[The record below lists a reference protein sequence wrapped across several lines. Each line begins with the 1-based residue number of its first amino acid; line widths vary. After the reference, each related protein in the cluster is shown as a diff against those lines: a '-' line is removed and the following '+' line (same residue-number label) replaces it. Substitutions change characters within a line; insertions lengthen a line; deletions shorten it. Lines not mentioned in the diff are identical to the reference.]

1 MSDRSSLAVALV
13 TVLFVLVGL
22 GGAQDRSIRSEDFAK
37 ARPAGTAQT
46 IPTRYKPKT
55 KQPVVARRKNPSGP
69 VAKGPVSSATPQ
81 LIGVTLWRLREPRP
95 GESTQG
101 AIRVQDANGRRSLRV
116 PVRSSLSRP
125 IALNDLVRLTLET
138 QHEGYLYIID
148 SELRRDGTL
157 GPPMLVF
164 PDSAGVDNFIRPG
177 ALVDLPDRTE
187 DLPYFRISSDDPLYA
202 GELLT
207 IVITSRPIPEWR
219 DGGERAIRNIDLLA
233 GIEERASESELFERE
248 DAEGEPETVFESGA
262 SAGNRTRSLGE
273 PEPLSRR
280 LTRDQPLPQSVYQTR
295 PSSENII
302 VVPIRL
308 VSARTSGH

>member
-1 MSDRSSLAVALV
+1 MAVLV
-13 TVLFVLVGL
+13 TALFVLVGL
-22 GGAQDRSIRSEDFAK
+22 GGAQDRSIRSEDFAA
-37 ARPAGTAQT
+37 ARPVGTT
-46 IPTRYKPKT
+46 SSVPTRYKPRA
-55 KQPVVARRKNPSGP
+55 KQPLIARRKNPPGP
-69 VAKGPVSSATPQ
+69 VAKRPDPATPPR
-81 LIGVTLWRLREPRP
+81 LVGVTLWRLRELRP
-95 GESTQG
+95 GENSQG
-101 AIRVQDANGRRSLRV
+101 AIRVQDANGKRSLRI

-157 GPPMLVF
+157 GTPVLVF
-164 PDSAGVDNFIRPG
+164 PDSANVDNFIRPG

-187 DLPYFRISSDDPLYA
+187 DLPYFRISSDDPQYA

-207 IVITSRPIPEWR
+207 IVIASRPIPEWR
-219 DGGERAIRNIDLLA
+219 EGGERAIRNIDLLA
-233 GIEERASESELFERE
+233 GIEERALESELFERD

-273 PEPLSRR
+273 TGSLSRR

-295 PSSENII
+295 PGLENMV

-308 VSARTSGH
+308 VSATSSGR

>member
-1 MSDRSSLAVALV
+1 MKHRTSRAATIVTALFALV
-13 TVLFVLVGL
+13 GF

-37 ARPAGTAQT
+37 ARPAGTAAT
-46 IPTRYKPKT
+46 IPTRYKPKAR
-55 KQPVVARRKNPSGP
+55 QPIVARRKNPSGP
-69 VAKGPVSSATPQ
+69 IARRPDSTATPQ
-81 LIGVTLWRLREPRP
+81 LIGVTLWRLRELRP
-95 GESTQG
+95 GENSQG
-101 AIRVQDANGRRSLRV
+101 AIRVQDANGKRSLRV

-125 IALNDLVRLTLET
+125 VALNDLVRLTLET

-157 GPPMLVF
+157 GSPMLVF
-164 PDSAGVDNFIRPG
+164 PDSANVDNFIRPG

-187 DLPYFRISSDDPLYA
+187 DLPYFRISSNDPLYA

-219 DGGERAIRNIDLLA
+219 EGGERVLRNIDLLA

-273 PEPLSRR
+273 TEPLSRR

-295 PSSENII
+295 PSSENVI

-308 VSARTSGH
+308 VSARASGR